1 MMRRSFLGRVAA
13 LAGTVLVSGKAA
25 ARMLSSDLQSAG
37 ASDQEIA
44 LRTFAMAARRG
55 LQEDPVGDIMAVI
68 GSSFTGA
75 PYEAHTI
82 EVPGPE
88 RLVCDLRTFDCT
100 TFVESTLALSRCVK
114 LGTATYEAFQQQLQ
128 LIRYRS
134 GVIQGYPS
142 RLHYFIDWI
151 ADNEKKKIVRDITHD
166 LEGVAVTKPID
177 FMTTHRESYRQLADE
192 DNVQAVAEAEHR
204 LSERT
209 YTVLTKGHIAAV
221 QDRLQNGDIIA
232 LATSIKGL
240 DVTHTGM
247 AVRSGTVVKFLH
259 APLSG
264 GAVQLSERPLPE
276 YVAALGARTTGIIV
290 SRPLNP

>member
-1 MMRRSFLGRVAA
+1 MMRRSFLGRLTAA
-13 LAGTVLVSGKAA
+13 AGTLLVSRRAA
-25 ARMLSSDLQSAG
+25 ARLLGGDLQSAG

-55 LQEDPVGDIMAVI
+55 LQEDSIGDIMAVI

-114 LGTATYEAFQQQLQ
+114 LGAASYEGFQQQLQ
-128 LIRYRS
+128 RIRYRA
-134 GVIQGYPS
+134 GIIQGYPS

-151 ADNEKKKIVRDITHD
+151 GDNEQKKIVRNITRD
-166 LEGVAVTKPID
+166 LEGVEVTKPID
-177 FMTTHRESYRQLADE
+177 FMTTHRDAYRQLADE
-192 DNVQAVAEAEHR
+192 DNVKAVAEAEHR
-204 LSERT
+204 LSGNT
-209 YTVLTKGHIAAV
+209 YAVLTKQHIAAV

-232 LATSIKGL
+232 LATSLKGL

-247 AVRSGTVVKFLH
+247 AVRSGRVVKFLH

-264 GAVQLSERPLPE
+264 GAVQLSERSLPE
-276 YVAALGARTTGIIV
+276 YVAGLGARTTGIIV
-290 SRPLNP
+290 ARPLNP